1 MRLNCMEEKGYFVID
16 RYFDGLLRAAPEDY
30 QGGIVMPV
38 DKPYGWTSADVV
50 RKIKFLAQKYF
61 HRKNIKVGHAGTLD
75 PLATGLLLVCM
86 GKATKVAERLQG
98 EKKEYI
104 AKIRLGATTPS
115 FDLEKEVD
123 ATYPFEHITLEM
135 VKEKLGMLVGKQM
148 QVPPLFSAKYVD
160 GVRAYEKA
168 RAGEEVELKA
178 AEITIYQIEATAF
191 ELPDLTVR
199 ISCSK
204 GTYVRAL
211 ARDIG
216 VMLGSGAHL
225 TGLVRSASGGF
236 RLENALSMEQVSK
249 IFKNNQQ

>member
-1 MRLNCMEEKGYFVID
+1 MEEKDYFVID
-16 RYFDGLLRAAPEDY
+16 RNFDGTLRSAQEDY
-30 QGGIVMPV
+30 QGGIVMSV

-75 PLATGLLLVCM
+75 PLATGLLLICM
-86 GKATKVAERLQG
+86 GKATKVAEKLQS
-98 EKKEYI
+98 EEKEYV
-104 AKIRLGATTPS
+104 ADIRLGATTPS
-115 FDLEKEVD
+115 FDLEKEID
-123 ATYPFEHITLEM
+123 ATYPFEHITPEM
-135 VKEKLGMLVGKQM
+135 VKEKLGMLAGRQM

-168 RAGEEVELKA
+168 RAGEEVQLKA
-178 AEITIYQIEATAF
+178 AEITIYRIETVAF
-191 ELPDLTVR
+191 ELPDLKVR
-199 ISCSK
+199 VSCSK
-204 GTYVRAL
+204 GTYIRAL

-236 RLENALSMEQVSK
+236 RLEDALSMEQVSK

>member
-1 MRLNCMEEKGYFVID
+1 MEEKDYFVID
-16 RYFDGLLRAAPEDY
+16 RNFDGTLRSAPEDY

-50 RKIKFLAQKYF
+50 RKIKFLAQKFF

-75 PLATGLLLVCM
+75 PLATGLLLICM
-86 GKATKVAERLQG
+86 GKATKVAEKLQS
-98 EKKEYI
+98 EEKEYV
-104 AKIRLGATTPS
+104 ADIRLGVTTPS
-115 FDLEKEVD
+115 FDLEKEID
-123 ATYPFEHITLEM
+123 ATYPFEHITPEM
-135 VKEKLGMLVGKQM
+135 VKEKLGMLAGRQM

-168 RAGEEVELKA
+168 RAGEEVQLKA
-178 AEITIYQIEATAF
+178 AEITIYRIETVAF
-191 ELPDLTVR
+191 ELPDLKVR
-199 ISCSK
+199 VSCSK
-204 GTYVRAL
+204 GTYIRAL

-236 RLENALSMEQVSK
+236 RLEDALSMEQVSK

>member
-1 MRLNCMEEKGYFVID
+1 MEEKDYFVID
-16 RYFDGLLRAAPEDY
+16 RNFDGTLRSAPEDY

-75 PLATGLLLVCM
+75 PLATGLLLICM
-86 GKATKVAERLQG
+86 GKATKVAEKLQS
-98 EKKEYI
+98 EEKEYV
-104 AKIRLGATTPS
+104 ADIRLGATTPS
-115 FDLEKEVD
+115 FDLEKEID
-123 ATYPFEHITLEM
+123 ATYPFEHITPEM
-135 VKEKLGMLVGKQM
+135 VKEKLGMLAGRQM

-168 RAGEEVELKA
+168 RAGEEVQLKA
-178 AEITIYQIEATAF
+178 AEITIYRIETVAF
-191 ELPDLTVR
+191 ELPDLKVR
-199 ISCSK
+199 VSCSK
-204 GTYVRAL
+204 GTYIRAL

-225 TGLVRSASGGF
+225 DSLQRSRSGDF
-236 RLENALSMEQVSK
+236 RVENALSVEEALAILK
-249 IFKNNQQ
+249 R